1 MNSSNDSA
9 ATRFPF
15 PLSLS
20 LFRSPLPLPHTQA
33 KRVSFAVNER
43 EKIYGISSR
52 GGAKQS
58 GGKLF

>member
-15 PLSLS
+15 PL
-20 LFRSPLPLPHTQA
+20 FRSPLPHPLTQA

>member
-15 PLSLS
+15 PLSL
-20 LFRSPLPLPHTQA
+20 FRSPLPLLLTQA